1 FLFVV
6 ASTVI
11 LCAGI
16 KPPLAAP
23 KAEPALYGYS
33 NADAQTEQQ
42 WEAKFRAIPEAA
54 NVRANDKYLSA
65 YPHNAGSKRDE
76 ENAQWILSKFKQW
89 GWDAHIET
97 FYVLLPMPKERLVEM
112 VSPTVFKA
120 RLQEPPIKGDPTS
133 YQQKEQ
139 LPTYNMY
146 SADGDVKAPVV
157 YVNYGMPADYE
168 ELARLGISVK
178 GAIVIA
184 RYGEGWRGLKPK
196 LAAEHGAVGCLI
208 YSDPRDDGYWH
219 DDVFPKGPWRPREGV
234 QRGSVMDMTLYPGD
248 PLTPGL
254 GATKNARRLPLKEA
268 KTITKIPVLPLSYGD
283 ALPLLRATGG
293 PVAPAGWRGA
303 LGITYHSGPGPARVH
318 LKLVSSWNIQP
329 IHDVIARIPGSQNP
343 GEWIIR
349 GNHQDAWVN
358 GAEDP
363 VSGISA
369 ELEEARALGELLKQ
383 GWKPRRTIIYCA
395 WDGEEEGL
403 LGSTEWAEEHA
414 GELRQHAVVYIN
426 SDSNARGYL
435 QASGSPSLQK
445 FVDGVAEDIEDPQT
459 HLTVEKR
466 LRLHRIAHAQT
477 PEERKAL
484 RAGGELKIGALG
496 SGSDYS
502 AFLDHL
508 TIASLD
514 LSYGSNVSGGGVYH
528 SIYDDFYWYTHFGDP
543 TFEYGRALAQT
554 DGSAVMRLAD
564 ADLLPFSFRDLA
576 GAVESYVRGVKEA
589 MRDKRAQAREHNLEI
604 TEGVLRATANPQQH
618 LPAPGITPVP
628 PSLKFASLDNA
639 VAHLRKAAKEY
650 HKLLIQAE
658 ADGGAAES
666 RPAIKQVNELLRQSE
681 SAASMPEGLPG
692 RPWYRNSL
700 YAPGLYTG
708 YAARTLPAIEQ
719 AIAQKDWELADA
731 EILKTA
737 AAIDREAQ
745 LIRKASQQ
753 LEETMK

>member
-1 FLFVV
+1 
-6 ASTVI
+6 
-11 LCAGI
+11 
-16 KPPLAAP
+16 
-23 KAEPALYGYS
+23 
-33 NADAQTEQQ
+33 
-42 WEAKFRAIPEAA
+42 RAIPEAA

-76 ENAQWILSKFKQW
+76 ENAQWILSKVKQW

-133 YQQKEQ
+133 YQQKQQ
-139 LPTYNMY
+139 LPTYNIY
-146 SADGDVKAPVV
+146 AADGDVTAPLV
-157 YVNYGMPADYE
+157 YVNYGMRADYE

-196 LAAEHGAVGCLI
+196 LASEHGAVGCLI
-208 YSDPRDDGYWH
+208 YSDPRDDGYWQG
-219 DDVFPKGPWRPREGV
+219 DVFPKGPWRPREGV

-248 PLTPGL
+248 PLTPGI
-254 GATKNARRLPLKEA
+254 GATKNARRLPLKDA

-283 ALPLLRATGG
+283 ALPLLRAIGG

-303 LGITYHSGPGPARVH
+303 LGITYHIGPGPARVH

-358 GAEDP
+358 GAHDP

-395 WDGEEEGL
+395 WDGEEPML
-403 LGSTEWAEEHA
+403 LGSTEWVEEHTS
-414 GELRQHAVVYIN
+414 ELRQHAVVYIN
-426 SDSNARGYL
+426 SDSNNRGRL
-435 QASGSPSLQK
+435 MALGSPSLQK
-445 FVDGVAEDIEDPQT
+445 FVNSVARDIEDPKT
-459 HLTVEKR
+459 HFTVEKR
-466 LRLHRIAHAQT
+466 LRLYRIAHAKT
-477 PEERKAL
+477 DAERRAL
-484 RAGGELKIGALG
+484 RGGGELTIGPLG
-496 SGSDYS
+496 SGSDFS
-502 AFLDHL
+502 PFLDHL
-508 TIASLD
+508 PIATLL
-514 LSYGSNVSGGGVYH
+514 LSYGGTVSSGVYH
-528 SIYDDFYWYTHFGDP
+528 SIYDDFDWYTYFGDP

-564 ADLLPFSFRDLA
+564 ADLLPFSFTDLA
-576 GAVESYVRGVKEA
+576 DAVEGYVRELKQVMK
-589 MRDKRAQAREHNLEI
+589 DTRAEAREHNLEI
-604 TEGVLRATANPQQH
+604 TEGVFRATANPQQH
-618 LPAPGITPVP
+618 LPAPEITPVP

-639 VAHLRKAAKEY
+639 VDHLRKAAKEY

-658 ADGGAAES
+658 ADGGAAEN
-666 RPAIKQVNELLRQSE
+666 RPPIKQVNDLLRQSE
-681 SAASMPEGLPG
+681 AAASMPEGLPG
-692 RPWYRNSL
+692 RPWYKNSL

-708 YAARTLPAIEQ
+708 YDPKTLPAIQQGIEQ
-719 AIAQKDWELADA
+719 KNWKQADA
-731 EILKTA
+731 EIANTA
-737 AAIDREAQ
+737 VAINREAQ
-745 LIRKASQQ
+745 LIRKASHE
-753 LEETMK
+753 LEDAMK